1 MHVELNCLKRPSDTM
16 VTKDHG
22 TAFHDAG
29 TLKYVHFKVRGRYV
43 DLYSALD
50 DKYLVLKALQT
61 WITQFNLQTTP
72 CLPLAFVRVHQVAP
86 TLKG

>member
-29 TLKYVHFKVRGRYV
+29 TLKYVHFKERGRYV

-72 CLPLAFVRVHQVAP
+72 YACL
-86 TLKG
+86 